1 MTTDPSTTKA
11 VLGVASQLVT
21 DVYKDVAQPAARR
34 VGTAL
39 ETVFKIGLSPVA
51 MLDVGYEHSKAWLEE
66 KIKARLAD
74 TPSNCVIAPPN
85 NIAVPAMTRIAMSS
99 DAPDLRELYAELLL
113 KAMDS
118 RTSAFVHPAYVL
130 LIEQLSAEEAFVFIG
145 LREDK
150 YGLIFKDKYSSTPHY
165 YGQKTEKT
173 IETKFRD
180 LCESLNVPGADR
192 SQIWLDNLIRLGLV
206 EIKVYTDAEFLP
218 ASHGRHGDSLAS
230 VKTEE
235 SREFMFTAF
244 GRAFRDACA
253 PPGETLPE

>member
-1 MTTDPSTTKA
+1 MATDPSTTKA
-11 VLGVASQLVT
+11 VLGVASQLAT

-51 MLDVGYEHSKAWLEE
+51 MLDSGYEHSKAWLEE
-66 KIKARLAD
+66 KIRARLAD
-74 TPSNCVIAPPN
+74 TPINCAIAPPN

-99 DAPDLRELYAELLL
+99 DAPDLRDLYAELLL

-145 LREDK
+145 LRENRH
-150 YGLIFKDKYSSTPHY
+150 GLIFKDKYSSTHY
-165 YGQKTEKT
+165 YGQTAEKT

-206 EIKVYTDAEFLP
+206 EIKVYTDAELVP
-218 ASHGRHGDSLAS
+218 KSHGRHGESPAS

-235 SREFMFTAF
+235 SRDFMFTAF

-253 PPGETLPE
+253 PPAETLSE

>member
-1 MTTDPSTTKA
+1 MATDLSTTKA
-11 VLGVASQLVT
+11 VLGVASQLAT

-51 MLDVGYEHSKAWLEE
+51 MLDAGYEHSKAWLEE

-74 TPSNCVIAPPN
+74 TPSNCIIAPPN

-145 LREDK
+145 LKEDRH
-150 YGLIFKDKYSSTPHY
+150 GLIFKDKYSSTHY
-165 YGQKTEKT
+165 YGQTMEKT
-173 IETKFRD
+173 IETKFQD

-192 SQIWLDNLIRLGLV
+192 SQIWFDNLIRLGLV
-206 EIKVYTDAEFLP
+206 EIKVYTDAEFVP
-218 ASHGRHGDSLAS
+218 KSHNRHGESPPS

-235 SREFMFTAF
+235 SRDFMFTAF
-244 GRAFRDACA
+244 GRAFRNACA
-253 PPGETLPE
+253 PPAETLSE